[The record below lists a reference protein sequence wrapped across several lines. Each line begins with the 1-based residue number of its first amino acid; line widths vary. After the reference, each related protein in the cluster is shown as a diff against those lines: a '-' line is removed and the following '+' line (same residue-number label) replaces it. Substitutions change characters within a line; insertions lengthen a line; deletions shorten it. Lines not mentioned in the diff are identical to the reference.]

1 SLLLA
6 LEILLEPADIIIPV
20 HDIWF
25 HDQVAEQRDRRFH
38 ALQHEF
44 VEGAAQPHQAFGA
57 VAAEHDQLADEA
69 VVAGRDGVARVDA
82 GVDPDPEAAGRMVR
96 LDAPRRRPEG
106 DRVLRI
112 DAALDG
118 MAVELDVALFGP
130 QFAAGGD
137 PYLLLDEVDA

>member
-1 SLLLA
+1 
-6 LEILLEPADIIIPV
+6 
-20 HDIWF
+20 
-25 HDQVAEQRDRRFH
+25 
-38 ALQHEF
+38 
-44 VEGAAQPHQAFGA
+44 
-57 VAAEHDQLADEA
+57 EA
-69 VVAGRDGVARVDA
+69 VVVGRDGVARVDA

-137 PYLLLDEVDA
+137 PYLLLDEVGAGDHLGDRMLDLEAGVHLDEVELAVLVQELDGSGSGELQLRHRRG